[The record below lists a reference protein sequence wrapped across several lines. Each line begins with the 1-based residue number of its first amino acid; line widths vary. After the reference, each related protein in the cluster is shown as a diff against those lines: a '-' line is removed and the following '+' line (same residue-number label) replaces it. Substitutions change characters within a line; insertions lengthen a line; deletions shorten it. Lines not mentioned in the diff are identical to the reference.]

1 LTVAASRLS
10 HYVAAPITK
19 ATPAAIAILVFVA
32 LLIGWLRH
40 DEEYLTPDHGLGYW
54 LGICGSLMMLLL
66 LMYSLRKRNKSMRSI
81 GSIPTWF
88 RIHMLLGIA
97 GPLLIMFHSNFRL
110 GALNSNV
117 ALFAMVIVAGS
128 GVIGRYIYRKIHMGM
143 YGRKAV
149 AQEILADAETLRK
162 GLEKEIGDVDYIFQE
177 LSSFGKRIIEQPPST
192 ALSSLWTGG
201 ALALQAPFLRARFM
215 GEIRRLAQRQGRDR
229 GWSSRERRDRI
240 ARVDEVLTLYFNALL
255 KAAELRFYERLFSL
269 WHVLHLPL
277 FFVMVATVIVHVWAV
292 HRY

>member
-1 LTVAASRLS
+1 MTVAVSRFS
-10 HYVAAPITK
+10 HYVAAPISK
-19 ATPAAIAILVFVA
+19 ATPTAIAIAVFVA

-54 LGICGSLMMLLL
+54 LGIWGSLMMLSLL
-66 LMYSLRKRNKSMRSI
+66 IYSLRKRKKSLRSI
-81 GSIPTWF
+81 GSIPAWF
-88 RIHMLLGIA
+88 RIHMLFGVT
-97 GPLLIMFHSNFRL
+97 GPVLIMFHSNFRL

-117 ALFAMVIVAGS
+117 ALFAMLIVAGS

-143 YGRKAV
+143 YGRKAI
-149 AQEILADAETLRK
+149 AKEILADAETLRL

-201 ALALQAPFLRARFM
+201 ALALQAPFLRARLIA
-215 GEIRRLAQRQGRDR
+215 EVRRLGQCEEGGR
-229 GWSSRERRDRI
+229 GWSSRERRDRV
-240 ARVDEVLTLYFNALL
+240 ARVNEVVTLYVNALL